1 MGGATVAKLKRTT
14 GSGIY
19 RVDLRLLTYLWNEGF
34 EKAEQPWLR
43 IYTDNGS
50 WVRNL
55 PNSYSVPERDG
66 LTQDFEVRVKEL
78 AAGRKSPTQEDL
90 DDEDWDLEDDEEL
103 EHSARFFALTPGLT
117 TAELDGILQKRI
129 SGWDGV

>member
-1 MGGATVAKLKRTT
+1 M
-14 GSGIY
+14 
-19 RVDLRLLTYLWNEGF
+19 
-34 EKAEQPWLR
+34 
-43 IYTDNGS
+43 
-50 WVRNL
+50 
-55 PNSYSVPERDG
+55 PERAG
-66 LTQDFEVRVKEL
+66 LPRYFEVRVKEL

>member
-1 MGGATVAKLKRTT
+1 MAKLKRTT

-50 WVRNL
+50 WVNSL
-55 PNSYSVPERDG
+55 PDGYSVPERDG

-90 DDEDWDLEDDEEL
+90 DGEDWDLEDDEEL